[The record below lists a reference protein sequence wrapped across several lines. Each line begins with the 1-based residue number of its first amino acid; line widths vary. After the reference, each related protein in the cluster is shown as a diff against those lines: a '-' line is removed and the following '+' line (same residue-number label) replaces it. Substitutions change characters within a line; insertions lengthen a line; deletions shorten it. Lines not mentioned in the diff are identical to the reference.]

1 MSEPHEPSEALLA
14 GRRALEGIKGV
25 TLLEDFQWIE
35 KCKRW
40 CLRCRLRIDGN
51 GTAFAPKETDWHVL
65 IEPSYPW
72 GYLRLHP
79 SKERGLT
86 HTFPHQW
93 HNAEGKENV
102 PWREGFLCLDTA
114 VYAIGRHGF
123 DDQPYEPETRLLW
136 HMQRALEWLEAA
148 STDQLLPPGEP
159 FELPQFHS
167 GASVVIGFNENAA
180 SFEQW
185 RSIQN
190 QCGIATLRRWQKNVF
205 IARSFQ
211 SIDGTELL
219 SMQWGEEFSKTEDEK
234 TALWI
239 RTKSVPVLPP
249 WQAPTTW
256 GELQEA
262 CRTQGIDM
270 YQLLEA
276 AAPHIRDG
284 KEHFALIGFP
294 IPVTMGEKPCRMFW
308 QGLLL
313 PVLTTSKTA
322 NGFRQIETSYRI
334 RDRAQTWRESE
345 RIQWCD
351 AHNWNMEEIS
361 TRGRLQDAL
370 TTKQV
375 LLIGAGALGS
385 TLADMLV
392 RGGVTRMTVVDPDH
406 LEMGNL
412 VRHTLHTSDLRQR
425 KASALAEALNHT
437 SPHASVT
444 PLVME
449 FPPGTDDA
457 IAAVQQTDIVI
468 DTTGNDGVLHHL
480 EAFPWGSPK
489 LFVSIALGLKGQ
501 RLYCYAAHDDTF
513 PVDDFRTRINP
524 LLGADIEKMKQ
535 AGESLPR
542 EGIGCWHPVFPV
554 RVDDVRLLAAAAI
567 KFLEPLASVSPEQP
581 LLSVF
586 EQTVKDGQFTGIQRI
601 AA

>member
-1 MSEPHEPSEALLA
+1 
-14 GRRALEGIKGV
+14 
-25 TLLEDFQWIE
+25 
-35 KCKRW
+35 
-40 CLRCRLRIDGN
+40 
-51 GTAFAPKETDWHVL
+51 
-65 IEPSYPW
+65 
-72 GYLRLHP
+72 
-79 SKERGLT
+79 
-86 HTFPHQW
+86 
-93 HNAEGKENV
+93 
-102 PWREGFLCLDTA
+102 
-114 VYAIGRHGF
+114 
-123 DDQPYEPETRLLW
+123 
-136 HMQRALEWLEAA
+136 
-148 STDQLLPPGEP
+148 
-159 FELPQFHS
+159 
-167 GASVVIGFNENAA
+167 
-180 SFEQW
+180 
-185 RSIQN
+185 
-190 QCGIATLRRWQKNVF
+190 
-205 IARSFQ
+205 
-211 SIDGTELL
+211 
-219 SMQWGEEFSKTEDEK
+219 
-234 TALWI
+234 
-239 RTKSVPVLPP
+239 
-249 WQAPTTW
+249 
-256 GELQEA
+256 
-262 CRTQGIDM
+262 
-270 YQLLEA
+270 
-276 AAPHIRDG
+276 
-284 KEHFALIGFP
+284 
-294 IPVTMGEKPCRMFW
+294 
-308 QGLLL
+308 
-313 PVLTTSKTA
+313 
-322 NGFRQIETSYRI
+322 
-334 RDRAQTWRESE
+334 
-345 RIQWCD
+345 
-351 AHNWNMEEIS
+351 MEEIS

-425 KASALAEALNHT
+425 KAAALAEALNHT

-524 LLGADIEKMKQ
+524 LLSADIEKMKQ